1 MTRTINFE
9 SINTISIVSEYNHQ
23 TIYEESSLIF
33 EKDGNYFF
41 IFDENEKLQDVSQMP
56 DYIKSDWINYNKT
69 ELSIKEINRH
79 IKYYNSILE
88 NEKWVFSSYKECK
101 EYEDLLSKLIN
112 IRRDL
117 IINGLIN

>member
-1 MTRTINFE
+1 MTKTINFE